1 MATPPHRLPQLR
13 PLQRLHPLHP
23 LPAQTPHQ
31 DPLAPLAPSPTA
43 RPEPPVRY
51 ASTALFCGALEVHIE
66 HESQLYRLRRTSL
79 GKLILTK

>member
-13 PLQRLHPLHP
+13 PLHPLQAQLPHLGP
-23 LPAQTPHQ
+23 L

>member
-1 MATPPHRLPQLR
+1 MAKPPHL
-13 PLQRLHPLHP
+13 
-23 LPAQTPHQ
+23 
-31 DPLAPLAPSPTA
+31 LAPLPPSYPFPEQPAHPDSLDPLTRVAPSPTA

>member
-13 PLQRLHPLHP
+13 PLHPLPEHPLHP
-23 LPAQTPHQ
+23 HSLAQV
-31 DPLAPLAPSPTA
+31 APSATA

>member
-1 MATPPHRLPQLR
+1 MAKPTHRLAQLR
-13 PLQRLHPLHP
+13 RSHP
-23 LPAQTPHQ
+23 LPEQTSHP
-31 DPLAPLAPSPTA
+31 DPLAPLAPVAPSPMA

-51 ASTALFCGALEVHIE
+51 ASTALFCGALVVHIE

>member
-1 MATPPHRLPQLR
+1 MATPLNPV
-13 PLQRLHPLHP
+13 HPSAQP
-23 LPAQTPHQ
+23 PPGPAS
-31 DPLAPLAPSPTA
+31 PSPPKA
-43 RPEPPVRY
+43 QPASPVRY

>member
-1 MATPPHRLPQLR
+1 MATPPHRLPQPR
-13 PLQRLHPLHP
+13 PLHP
-23 LPAQTPHQ
+23 LTTQPPHS
-31 DPLAPLAPSPTA
+31 DPLAPVAPSPAA